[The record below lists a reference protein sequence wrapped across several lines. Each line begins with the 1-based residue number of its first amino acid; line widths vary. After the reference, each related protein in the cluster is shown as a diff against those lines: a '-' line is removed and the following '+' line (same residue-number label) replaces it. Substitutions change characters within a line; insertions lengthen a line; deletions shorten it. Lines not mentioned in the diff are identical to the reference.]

1 MTTMTMESKGPTTP
15 RHPEELSGGR
25 FLRLYGR
32 ALRLRCPHCGEG
44 RIKGSWMKMKRVCPA
59 CGLRT
64 ERGEEDFFL
73 GAMMFNMVLAEFLV
87 VLTAVALV
95 IILWGSVPWD
105 VLLWL
110 SLGLAVVAPFL
121 FYPFGHSIW
130 LASDILIRP
139 VTEEEMEWH
148 RTHPHDTYRKHRD
161 R

>member
-1 MTTMTMESKGPTTP
+1 MTMTMTNGGPTTP
-15 RHPEELSGGR
+15 RHPEVASAGR
-25 FLRLYGR
+25 GLRLYTR

-73 GAMMFNMVLAEFLV
+73 GAMMFNLVLAEFLV
-87 VLTAVALV
+87 VLAVVGFTIAR
-95 IILWGSVPWD
+95 WPDVPWD
-105 VLLWL
+105 FITWL
-110 SLGLAVVAPFL
+110 SLGLAVIAPFL

-139 VTEEEMEWH
+139 VTGEEMEWH
-148 RTHPHDTYRKHRD
+148 RAHPHDAYRKHRD

>member
-1 MTTMTMESKGPTTP
+1 MTTDREGPVPP

-25 FLRLYGR
+25 GLALYGR

-44 RIKGSWMKMKRVCPA
+44 RIRGSWMKMKRACPV

-73 GAMMFNMVLAEFLV
+73 GAMMFNLVLAEFLV
-87 VLTAVALV
+87 VLAVVGVVAA
-95 IILWGSVPWD
+95 LWGSVPWD
-105 VLLWL
+105 ALVWIG
-110 SLGLAVVAPFL
+110 LGLAVIAPFL
-121 FYPFGHSIW
+121 FYPFGHCIW

-139 VTEEEMEWH
+139 VTSAEMEWH
-148 RTHPHDTYRKHRD
+148 RTHPHDAYRKQRD

>member
-1 MTTMTMESKGPTTP
+1 MMTETRRPPTTP

-25 FLRLYGR
+25 ALRLYGR

-87 VLTAVALV
+87 VLTMVALV
-95 IILWGSVPWD
+95 IALWGAVPWD
-105 VLLWL
+105 ALLWVT
-110 SLGLAVVAPFL
+110 LGLAVIAPFL
-121 FYPFGHSIW
+121 FYPFGHAIW

-148 RTHPHDTYRKHRD
+148 RTHPHDAHRKHRD